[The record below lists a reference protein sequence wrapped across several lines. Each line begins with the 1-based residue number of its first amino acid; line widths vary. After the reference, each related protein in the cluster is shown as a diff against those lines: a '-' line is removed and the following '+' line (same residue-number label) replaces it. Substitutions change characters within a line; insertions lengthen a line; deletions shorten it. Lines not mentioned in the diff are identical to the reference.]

1 MNNDFN
7 TKKLYEYIKAQNE
20 IKNKSKIKIY
30 NKILLKIQHKIFKL
44 SAIDKYSF
52 LFEIPSFILGEPL
65 YKLNECSKYI
75 YNNLISNG
83 FNIRLF
89 TKQELKNLG
98 IKNTNSCII
107 YITWKHLNENENNN
121 INNINNNINNNNT
134 NNNMNNNNNINEKY
148 IYINN
153 KNKK

>member
-107 YITWKHLNENENNN
+107 Y
-121 INNINNNINNNNT
+121 
-134 NNNMNNNNNINEKY
+134 
-148 IYINN
+148 
-153 KNKK
+153 